1 MPCCAHSLAS
11 LHLVEH
17 LEEEISELLL
27 VDLAIFVGIGDLEE
41 LVELLLGGHVVSNT
55 RGKRLEALT
64 HLSDELF
71 LLDVTVAILINH
83 AEKTI
88 NVRRDLLAHSLDL
101 GSVHRLL

>member
-41 LVELLLGGHVVSNT
+41 LVELLLSGHVVSNAG
-55 RGKRLEALT
+55 RKRLEALL
-64 HLSDELF
+64 HLCDELF
-71 LLDVTVAILINH
+71 LLNIAIAIAINH
-83 AEKTI
+83 TEKT
-88 NVRRDLLAHSLDL
+88 VD
-101 GSVHRLL
+101 V